1 MAFDHSSNPAFN
13 EKYFDEC
20 AGSSEVMTVGGTVNK
35 TLILAAIMFCTAT
48 FTWKMCFGASSSYI
62 TFMWIGIIGS
72 LIASLV
78 TIFCRKAAPISAPIY
93 AAFEGLALGGVSAT
107 YEINQLMVKDGYLYA
122 SSTSGITLNAF
133 GITVGILLLMLA
145 IYKFQ
150 IIKLTE
156 KMKAGI
162 VMATCGVALGCLF
175 SLVARLLGMGTTTY
189 MSSGTCWFISL
200 VVAAVAAFNFLLDF
214 EQIEKGAEKRSP
226 AYMEWYCAFGLMLTV
241 VWLYLEILK
250 LLGSRRK

>member
-13 EKYFDEC
+13 DKYFDEC
-20 AGSSEVMTVGGTVNK
+20 VGSSEVMTVGGTVNK
-35 TLILAAIMFCTAT
+35 TLILMAIMVCTAT
-48 FTWKMCFGASSSYI
+48 FTWKMCFGASSSFV

-72 LIASLV
+72 FIASMV
-78 TIFCRKAAPISAPIY
+78 TIFCRTAAPISAPIY
-93 AAFEGLALGGVSAT
+93 AAFEGLALGGISAA
-107 YEINQLMVKDGYLYA
+107 YEINQLVVRDGYLYA
-122 SSTSGITLNAF
+122 KSTSGITLNAF

-150 IIKLTE
+150 IIRLTE

-162 VMATCGVALGCLF
+162 VMATGGIALGCLF
-175 SLVARLLGMGTTTY
+175 SLGAKALGLGTTTY
-189 MSSGTCWFISL
+189 MSSGTCWIVSL

-214 EQIEKGAEKRSP
+214 EQIEKGAERRAP
-226 AYMEWYCAFGLMLTV
+226 IYMEWYCAFGLMLTV

-250 LLGSRRK
+250 ILSKRRK